1 MVIVD
6 EEMVVV
12 AKVTVPVAYRL
23 PVVKEVADAIP
34 SVEVPD
40 ISVEKVPVTN
50 VGEETTAIVEVPDSR
65 ILDPAV
71 K

>member
-1 MVIVD
+1 VIVD

-12 AKVTVPVAYRL
+12 ARDTVPVAYRL
-23 PVVKEVADAIP
+23 PVVKEVAEAIP

-40 ISVEKVPVTN
+40 INVEKVPVTN